1 MADAP
6 NVSTLKDH
14 LFAQLS
20 RLSDPDLT
28 ADQVTTE
35 VARTE
40 AIVSISDQLVE
51 GYKLQLTAAKLYA
64 EHGAQ
69 ILPHLPQIGKS

>member
-6 NVSTLKDH
+6 TVSSLKDH
-14 LFAQLS
+14 LFAQLD
-20 RLSDPDLT
+20 RLANPALT
-28 ADQVTTE
+28 AEQVTTE

-51 GYKLQLTAAKLYA
+51 GYKVQLAAARLYA
-64 EHGAQ
+64 DHGAQ

>member
-1 MADAP
+1 MADTP
-6 NVSTLKDH
+6 SVSSLKDH
-14 LFAQLS
+14 LFAQLD
-20 RLSDPDLT
+20 RLSNPELT
-28 ADQVTTE
+28 TEQVTTE

-51 GYKLQLTAAKLYA
+51 GYKVQLAAARLYA
-64 EHGAQ
+64 DHGAH

>member
-1 MADAP
+1 MSDTP
-6 NVSTLKDH
+6 TVSSLKDH
-14 LFAQLS
+14 LFAQLD
-20 RLSDPDLT
+20 RLSNPELT
-28 ADQVTTE
+28 TEQVTTE

-51 GYKLQLTAAKLYA
+51 GYKVQLAAARLYA
-64 EHGAQ
+64 DHGAQ

>member
-6 NVSTLKDH
+6 TVSSLKDH
-14 LFAQLS
+14 LFAQLN
-20 RLSDPDLT
+20 RLSNPALT
-28 ADQVTTE
+28 AEQVTTE

-51 GYKLQLTAAKLYA
+51 GYKVQLAAARLYA
-64 EHGAQ
+64 DHGAQ